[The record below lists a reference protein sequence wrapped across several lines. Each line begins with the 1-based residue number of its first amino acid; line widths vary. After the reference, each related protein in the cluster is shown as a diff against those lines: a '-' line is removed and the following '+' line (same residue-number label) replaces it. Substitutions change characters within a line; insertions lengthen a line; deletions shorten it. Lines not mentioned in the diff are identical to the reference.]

1 MENMKENHI
10 QLKLLKNLY
19 IIKLVNL
26 YIEED
31 K

>member
-10 QLKLLKNLY
+10 KLKLLKNLY